1 MNLIVQSLFVL
12 INVYQIILFLRV
24 MLSWFRI
31 DPYSNAFARL
41 LYALTEPV
49 LEPIRAILPPAGMID
64 FSPLVA
70 FLILAVLQM
79 VLRALLT

>member
-1 MNLIVQSLFVL
+1 MTLIVQSLFVL

-70 FLILAVLQM
+70 FLLLAVIQM
-79 VLRALLT
+79 VLRALL

>member
-1 MNLIVQSLFVL
+1 MNLIVQFLFVL

-24 MLSWFRI
+24 MLSWFRL

>member
-1 MNLIVQSLFVL
+1 MVPIIQFLFVL

-70 FLILAVLQM
+70 FLLLAVIQM
-79 VLRALLT
+79 VLRALL

>member
-1 MNLIVQSLFVL
+1 VVPIIQFLFVL

-70 FLILAVLQM
+70 FLLLAVIQM
-79 VLRALLT
+79 VLRALL

>member
-1 MNLIVQSLFVL
+1 MNLIVQFLFVL